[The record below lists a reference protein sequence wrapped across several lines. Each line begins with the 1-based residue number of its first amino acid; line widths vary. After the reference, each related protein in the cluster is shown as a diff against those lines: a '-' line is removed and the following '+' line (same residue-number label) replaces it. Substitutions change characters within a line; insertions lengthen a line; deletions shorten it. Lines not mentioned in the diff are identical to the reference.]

1 MTLTTFEFD
10 DDGFLTKRRA
20 QLVASI
26 RAASARLFPQAEQIN
41 HDCHK
46 LLFSVTPH
54 NEDGREVLV
63 TVTFIRAL
71 EHYQAAVLLLEG
83 GLIAPAKVAIRA
95 TLEAVFTARAIAA
108 SDEALKAFITAD
120 HVQRRKLIRKAQQHD
135 HTNFEELRAA
145 ISPKLIDE
153 IEAEIKATDAKPL
166 SAERLSELAGMHD
179 WYTTAYA
186 MLSMATHS
194 AVRELECYLLV
205 DASDK
210 IKSLEYAPSLD
221 EVPWLLL
228 IVAHCMLLGGDAI
241 AKTFGVPFD
250 AKAGHVK
257 FIEDGF
263 ASLGPTGSGPRCNRE
278 DR

>member
-1 MTLTTFEFD
+1 MPMAMFEFD

-20 QLVASI
+20 QLAASI
-26 RAASARLFPQAEQIN
+26 RATSARIFAQAEQIN
-41 HDCHK
+41 RDCHK
-46 LLFSVTPH
+46 LLFSVTPQ

-63 TVTFIRAL
+63 AVTFIRAL

-83 GLIAPAKVAIRA
+83 GLIGPAKVAIRA
-95 TLEAVFTARAIAA
+95 ALEAVFTARAIAV
-108 SDEALKAFITAD
+108 SDEALKTFITAD
-120 HVQRRKLIRKAQQHD
+120 HIQRRKLIRKAQQHD
-135 HTNFEELRAA
+135 HTNLQELRAA
-145 ISPKLIDE
+145 ISQKLIDE
-153 IEAEIKATDAKPL
+153 IEAKIKATDAESL
-166 SAERLSELAGMHD
+166 SAETLSKLAGMHD

-228 IVAHCMLLGGDAI
+228 TAGHCILLGGDAI

-250 AKAGHVK
+250 AKDGHIK
-257 FIEDGF
+257 FIQDGF
-263 ASLGPTGSGPRCNRE
+263 ASLGPTGAGPRRA
-278 DR
+278 

>member
-1 MTLTTFEFD
+1 MATFEFD

-26 RAASARLFPQAEQIN
+26 RTTSARLFAQAEEVN
-41 HDCHK
+41 RDCHK

-63 TVTFIRAL
+63 SVTFIRAL

-95 TLEAVFTARAIAA
+95 TLEAVFTARAIAV
-108 SDEALKAFITAD
+108 SDEALQAFITAD
-120 HVQRRKLIRKAQQHD
+120 HVHRRKLIRKAQQHD
-135 HTNFEELRAA
+135 HTNLEELRAA
-145 ISPKLIDE
+145 ISQKLIDE
-153 IEAEIKATDAKPL
+153 IEAEIKATDAKSL
-166 SAERLSELAGMHD
+166 SAETLSKLAGMHD

-186 MLSMATHS
+186 MLSMPMHS

-205 DASDK
+205 DAADK
-210 IKSLEYAPSLD
+210 IKSLEYAPSIN

-228 IVAHCMLLGGDAI
+228 TVAHCILLGGDAI
-241 AKTFGVPFD
+241 AKTFGVPFG
-250 AKAGHVK
+250 AKAAHVK

-263 ASLGPTGSGPRCNRE
+263 ASLAPTGSGSRRA
-278 DR
+278 